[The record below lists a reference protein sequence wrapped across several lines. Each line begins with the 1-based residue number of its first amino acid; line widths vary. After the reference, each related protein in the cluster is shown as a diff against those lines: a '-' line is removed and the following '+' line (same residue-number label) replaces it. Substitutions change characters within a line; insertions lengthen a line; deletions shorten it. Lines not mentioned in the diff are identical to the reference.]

1 MSSAPVL
8 RPAPDLAEVSR
19 AIRPVVLAH
28 EQVVPVLPA
37 LSLLVSDQPVGGGL
51 VRGSVVR
58 IEGVAAASVALALVA
73 GPSAAGSWT
82 AVVGCADLG
91 LAAAAE
97 AGVALERLA
106 LVAEPAPDEWA
117 GVVAALVGAVDMVVM
132 GPTHRVR
139 VGDARRLAAR
149 ARERGTILVQVA
161 PGSRT
166 GTRRGRSG
174 SGTGAIEADLR
185 LTGVEARWQGLGHG
199 HGHLQARRVVVE
211 VGGRRRATRPRRV
224 ELWLPDA
231 RGAITAVT
239 PSPTVGAATPYRNG
253 TQVPPGGVGLDELH
267 ERDVGWR
274 AVG

>member
-37 LSLLVSDQPVGGGL
+37 FSRLVSDQHVGGGL

-73 GPSAAGSWT
+73 GPSAAGSWV
-82 AVVGCADLG
+82 AVVGCGDLG

-97 AGVALERLA
+97 AGVVLERLA
-106 LVAEPAPDEWA
+106 LVAEPAPDQWA
-117 GVVAALVGAVDMVVM
+117 GVVAAFVGAVDVVVM

-139 VGDARRLAAR
+139 AGDARRLAAR
-149 ARERGTILVQVA
+149 TRERGTVLIQLA
-161 PGSRT
+161 STSSRA
-166 GTRRGRSG
+166 GVGARSRSAAG
-174 SGTGAIEADLR
+174 AGAGAIEADLR
-185 LTGVEARWQGLGHG
+185 LTGVEARWQGLGQG
-199 HGHLQARRVVVE
+199 HGHLQARRLVVE
-211 VGGRRRATRPRRV
+211 VGGRRRADRPRRV

-231 RGAITAVT
+231 RGAITTVAPA
-239 PSPTVGAATPYRNG
+239 PSI
-253 TQVPPGGVGLDELH
+253 PGIDGLDR

-274 AVG
+274 AVS